1 MAAVSQTRPRA
12 PKRRAYRMVARAEAT
27 AATRARLL
35 EAAWRQFSDHPFEEA
50 RLADVARDAQVSLP
64 TLHSHFGT
72 KDRLFVAA
80 WRWRMT
86 PESARRDATPAGDVA
101 AAVQTLYSSYEED
114 GDAVLRLFSQEDR
127 ITAVHEMLNDGRRR
141 HRAWVERTLGELVEG
156 STGAERERRLVSLV
170 VATDLLV
177 WKLLRR
183 EMELGRETA
192 EQIVTEMVARV
203 REGP

>member
-1 MAAVSQTRPRA
+1 MLAASQTRSKA

-35 EAAWRQFSDHPFEEA
+35 EAAWRQFADHPFEET

-72 KDRLFVAA
+72 KDKLFVAA

-86 PESARRDATPAGDVA
+86 PEAARRDATPPGDVQ
-101 AAVQTLYSSYEED
+101 AAVRTLYTSYEQD
-114 GDAVLRLFSQEDR
+114 GDAVLRLFAQEDR
-127 ITAVHEMLNDGRRR
+127 IPAVHEMLDDGRRA
-141 HRAWVERTLGELVEG
+141 HRAWVERALGELVG
-156 STGAERERRLVSLV
+156 GLRGPERERRMVSLV

-183 EMELGRETA
+183 EMGLGRRAA
-192 EQIVTEMVARV
+192 ERIVTEMVARA
-203 REGP
+203 REGA